1 MCLTVTDCDPATP
14 NGFGAAGKGAG
25 NGTRTRG
32 LNLGKVACYHYTMPA
47 GGNTRR
53 MGQVEAVPSAG
64 AFKCS
69 NGGGERQSGGG
80 VSGRG
85 RGRASRRCN
94 VPARPAVLT

>member
-1 MCLTVTDCDPATP
+1 VPDCDPATP
-14 NGFGAAGKGAG
+14 NGIGAAGKGAG

-47 GGNTRR
+47 EGNTRR

-69 NGGGERQSGGG
+69 NGGGERQSGAGWAAVARARIGG
-80 VSGRG
+80 ATG
-85 RGRASRRCN
+85 ATSR
-94 VPARPAVLT
+94 PGPPS